1 MIYNYLIIYIQ
12 RINKILK
19 TKNTSNIEFLEI
31 LYMDEFCEDELK
43 AKSIKLRLLG
53 INIHTYLIEFG
64 HYYTIFKFYDKWFR
78 FNDDRIFW

>member
-1 MIYNYLIIYIQ
+1 MISNYLIIYIQ

-43 AKSIKLRLLG
+43 AKSIKLRLQG
-53 INIHTYLIEFG
+53 INIHTDLFEF
-64 HYYTIFKFYDKWFR
+64 
-78 FNDDRIFW
+78 